1 MNNLNNL
8 SEFVRKKKERK
19 KKVLP
24 PVNHSPGPLNKA
36 EMLVTNQITCI

>member
-8 SEFVRKKKERK
+8 SEFIRKKRERK

-24 PVNHSPGPLNKA
+24 PVNHSTGPLNGSDV
-36 EMLVTNQITCI
+36 LVTNQITCI